1 MQTDERY
8 AAETEEVM
16 ERIVIASKSWVVVCD
31 GAKALFLQ
39 NAGDSRVLNLKVME
53 TLTQPDE
60 PSREQGTGR
69 PGRVYQSVGEAR
81 SSMEET
87 DWHEQAE
94 AGFLKEVAEKL
105 GHMAR
110 SGEIENVVLV
120 APPRALGILRAQ
132 LGEEAAGVV
141 RGEVAKDYVKMPV
154 PDIEKHL
161 AA

>member
-1 MQTDERY
+1 MQADERY

-16 ERIVIASKSWVVVCD
+16 ERIAIASKSWVVVCD

-39 NAGDSRVLNLKVME
+39 NAGDSRALKLKVME
-53 TLTQPDE
+53 TLTQPDQ
-60 PSREQGTGR
+60 PSREQGTAR
-69 PGRVYQSVGEAR
+69 PGRVYQSVGGAR

-94 AGFLKEVAEKL
+94 TGFLKDVAERL
-105 GHMAR
+105 GRMAR

-120 APPRALGILRAQ
+120 APPKALGILRAQ
-132 LGEEAAGVV
+132 LSEEAAGIV
-141 RGEVAKDYVKMPV
+141 RGEVARDYVKMPV

>member
-1 MQTDERY
+1 
-8 AAETEEVM
+8 M

-39 NAGDSRVLNLKVME
+39 NAGDSRALNLKVME
-53 TLTQPDE
+53 TLTQPDQ
-60 PSREQGTGR
+60 PSREQGTAR
-69 PGRVYQSVGEAR
+69 PGRVYQSVGGAR

-87 DWHEQAE
+87 DLHEQAE

-105 GHMAR
+105 GRMAR
-110 SGEIENVVLV
+110 SGEIENAVLV
-120 APPRALGILRAQ
+120 APPKALGILREQ
-132 LGEEAAGVV
+132 LGEEAAGVI
-141 RGEVAKDYVKMPV
+141 RGEVAKDFVKMPV